1 MVDANSY
8 TNGNNILS
16 YSQGKSWWKYTALS
30 IQWIV
35 WVQKQLSR
43 SQKWQLMARV
53 DSFNVLEWNFA
64 RNLQRYG
71 KFEDYT

>member
-8 TNGNNILS
+8 THGNHLLS
-16 YSQGKSWWKYTALS
+16 YSQGKSWWKYAALP

-53 DSFNVLEWNFA
+53 DSSEVLEWNFA
-64 RNLQRYG
+64 SNLQRYG
-71 KFEDYT
+71 KSEDYT